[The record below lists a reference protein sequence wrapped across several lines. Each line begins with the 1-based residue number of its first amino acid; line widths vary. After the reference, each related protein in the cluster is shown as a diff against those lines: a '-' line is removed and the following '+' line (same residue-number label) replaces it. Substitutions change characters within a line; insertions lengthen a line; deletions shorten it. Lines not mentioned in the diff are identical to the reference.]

1 MRLKIKINFNDKN
14 KIKNKEVENLISEC
28 IGYESCCYY
37 EHKNPRKWWKRCRE
51 FSSSTA
57 ESEAWY
63 EPLFIIIPISNFNN

>member
-37 EHKNPRKWWKRCRE
+37 EHKNPRKW
-51 FSSSTA
+51 
-57 ESEAWY
+57 
-63 EPLFIIIPISNFNN
+63 